1 MKPSQLSCD
10 VVCLGLIVADHVCA
24 PIRKIPAPGG
34 LITTPE
40 LRLTIGGCAANASTD
55 MARLGLS
62 VELVGLVGDDP
73 FGNVVIEELRSNG
86 VRCEHVKRLTDQ
98 ATAATMV
105 INVHGEDR
113 RFIHAVG
120 ANTQLTGN
128 EVSNE
133 LLSSA
138 KALVVGGFGLNP
150 SLSGENVRDLF
161 SRARDSSVVTVLDVV
176 LDDVDMCRTMLKDA
190 LPETDYFLPNSDE
203 ARLLTGTSDI
213 QQQARILLDWG
224 ARAVVITRGASGVI
238 LADQTGAVKEVPAFS
253 VTQVDGTGGGDAF
266 VSGFV
271 YALLKELPPQ
281 TCMRYGAAMGA
292 SCVQHSG
299 ATTGVFNSQ
308 ELEEFIR
315 SQKCAEDE

>member
-1 MKPSQLSCD
+1 MKPSQVSCD

-62 VELVGLVGDDP
+62 VELVGCVGEDP
-73 FGNVVIEELRSNG
+73 FGNFVIEELCSSG
-86 VRCEHVKRLTDQ
+86 VNCDHVKRLASH

-105 INVHGEDR
+105 INVQGEDR

-128 EVSNE
+128 EVSTD
-133 LLSSA
+133 LLTGA
-138 KALVVGGFGLNP
+138 KALVVGGFGLNS

-161 SRARDSSVVTVLDVV
+161 SRARQSSVVTVLDVV

-203 ARLLTGTSDI
+203 ARLLTGTPDI
-213 QQQARILLDWG
+213 QEQARILLYWG
-224 ARAVVITRGASGVI
+224 ARAVVITQGAGGVV
-238 LADQTGAVKEVPAFS
+238 LADQTGAVTEVPAFS
-253 VTQVDGTGGGDAF
+253 VNQVDGTGGGDAF

-271 YALLKELPPQ
+271 YALLNGHPPQ
-281 TCMRYGAAMGA
+281 MCLRYGAAMGA

-299 ATTGVFNSQ
+299 ATTGVFNAQQLEDFISSQ
-308 ELEEFIR
+308 NEGG
-315 SQKCAEDE
+315 A